1 VTPRVHSTGHRGVSS
16 LYHVIPA
23 IYFQFYAH
31 ITLDQCIFGPEGES
45 VTDLLSYHVTSLF
58 TYVYVLKDI
67 VVLFVDVAGK
77 LTSTQNTIHPPNITW
92 FWLVVHSV
100 IA

>member
-1 VTPRVHSTGHRGVSS
+1 MN
-16 LYHVIPA
+16 
-23 IYFQFYAH
+23 
-31 ITLDQCIFGPEGES
+31 